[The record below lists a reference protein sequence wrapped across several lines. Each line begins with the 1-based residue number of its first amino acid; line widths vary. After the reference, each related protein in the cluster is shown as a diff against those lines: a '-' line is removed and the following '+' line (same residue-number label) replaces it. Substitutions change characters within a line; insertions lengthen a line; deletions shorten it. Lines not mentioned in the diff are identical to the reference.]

1 MSNDSLKRKQ
11 YFRLM
16 LFPVVLSVMFLYSC
30 VKEVKNIKLPPS
42 DPKLVVGCFISP
54 QDTVIALTLKRS
66 SPLFGSGNGSSQHEP
81 VTGASVII
89 SGNAGSVQLNYNSKR
104 KQYEASKKTFPI
116 SGGETYNL
124 TISTPQG
131 EKVSAT
137 CQVPPSNI
145 SSLTID
151 FADTLSASKII
162 MVKWQDIPG
171 QSNQYVVYAQTEEFD
186 AKNEDT
192 LYVKMTSDEPT
203 QRDTQKDGMELS
215 SRLERGRFN
224 DEQHVISY
232 TIHILNVDVNYF
244 LYKRSLDNYKG
255 DDPFSEPSLMYTN
268 IKGGIGIFAAYQK
281 YSVWEKVK

>member
-54 QDTVIALTLKRS
+54 QDTLIALTLKRS

-124 TISTPQG
+124 TISTPQHL
-131 EKVSAT
+131 V
-137 CQVPPSNI
+137 
-145 SSLTID
+145 
-151 FADTLSASKII
+151 
-162 MVKWQDIPG
+162 
-171 QSNQYVVYAQTEEFD
+171 
-186 AKNEDT
+186 
-192 LYVKMTSDEPT
+192 
-203 QRDTQKDGMELS
+203 
-215 SRLERGRFN
+215 FN
-224 DEQHVISY
+224 Y
-232 TIHILNVDVNYF
+232 
-244 LYKRSLDNYKG
+244 
-255 DDPFSEPSLMYTN
+255 
-268 IKGGIGIFAAYQK
+268 
-281 YSVWEKVK
+281 